1 MSHRVLYKPRV
12 VMSEQPEM
20 VVSKVPLDSPDTFF
34 ETVLDPDEAVEYAT
48 QLLNDAARAKRMR
61 ETNKWLKRQKLKT

>member
-1 MSHRVLYKPRV
+1 MQHRCLYRPRV

-20 VVSKVPLDSPDTFF
+20 VVSKVPLDSPDTYF
-34 ETVLDPDEAVEYAT
+34 ETVMEPDEAIEYAT

-61 ETNKWLKRQKLKT
+61 ETNRWLAKQKK

>member
-1 MSHRVLYKPRV
+1 MTHRCLYRPRV

-20 VVSKVPLDSPDTFF
+20 VVSKVPLDSPDTYF
-34 ETVLDPDEAVEYAT
+34 ETVMDPDEAIEYAT

-61 ETNKWLKRQKLKT
+61 ETNRWLQKHQKP